1 MLPGAIDGLAFYL
14 RPDFT
19 KLLNAE
25 VWINVTFY
33 QLTCFDLKDTQTDNI
48 FYILIKL
55 RQTHCFSIDDLILK
69 KVFNQINL
77 C

>member
-55 RQTHCFSIDDLILK
+55 RQTHCFSIDDQILK
-69 KVFNQINL
+69 RYLIR
-77 C
+77 